1 MIGDDKLANLKIQAA
16 SNNEALKNLDPHS
29 SFFFHTRLQ
38 RNHYMQKHGEFSG
51 LMINIWRKKYKI
63 NSFKKKWMKCLL
75 CAPTPPQIT

>member
-1 MIGDDKLANLKIQAA
+1 MIGDDKLANLKIWAA

-51 LMINIWRKKYKI
+51 LMINIWRKTYKI
-63 NSFKKKWMKCLL
+63 NNLKKERMKCYYVR
-75 CAPTPPQIT
+75 PPHPK

>member
-1 MIGDDKLANLKIQAA
+1 MIGDDKLANLKIWAA

-51 LMINIWRKKYKI
+51 LMINIWRKTYKI
-63 NSFKKKWMKCLL
+63 NNFKKKRMKCYYVR
-75 CAPTPPQIT
+75 PPHPK